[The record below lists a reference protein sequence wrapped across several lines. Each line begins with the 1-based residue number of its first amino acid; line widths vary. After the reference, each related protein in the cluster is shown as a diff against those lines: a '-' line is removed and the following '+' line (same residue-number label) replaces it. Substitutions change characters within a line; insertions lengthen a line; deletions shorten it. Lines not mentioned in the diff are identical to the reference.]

1 MRFAKISSKFKE
13 TLDGNKD
20 QKNTPINNT
29 KNFAALTLV
38 HKRWMWRYQIYVL
51 IHDKDYL
58 FLLKYHLN
66 ES

>member
-38 HKRWMWRYQIYVL
+38 NKRWM
-51 IHDKDYL
+51 
-58 FLLKYHLN
+58 
-66 ES
+66 